1 MKRSKILVLT
11 AVLLVAVMALCAC
24 SPAAPAAAPAASE
37 APAQAPATEAPAAPA
52 ESAAAPAESAAAP
65 AAPADGKQLKFGE
78 IAHDRAIEWVNFGV
92 KNFEYTCE
100 QLGVE
105 PVVIDA
111 QNDMEKV
118 LAGMEDLL
126 SKGVDAVS
134 VYSFSPDLDARVA
147 QMARDAGIPIIFE
160 NAVPA
165 DNVDR
170 DSVTCCTYYDI
181 GYAAAKMIGDKYPG
195 SKFVYISG
203 QPGMNI
209 TEPYNDGLAA
219 AIADGA
225 DTEMVDQK
233 PTNWTAEEA
242 INATQNLIQSGME
255 FDVIFANNEQIAQGV
270 LKALEDAGLKDKIP
284 VIATGGSTL
293 GVEMLQSGDLYGT
306 IAAPTSYMGAL
317 SAKKLY
323 DLVNGKAVE
332 EMTYLPLLPATKDEI
347 DQIIPWE
354 PGPQVIEA
362 IGGLDK

>member
-1 MKRSKILVLT
+1 MKKSRILIFI
-11 AVLLVAVMALCAC
+11 AIFLVAAMAFTACAQTPAETA
-24 SPAAPAAAPAASE
+24 SPSAPTEDTAPPSDDDAAPS
-37 APAQAPATEAPAAPA
+37 
-52 ESAAAPAESAAAP
+52 
-65 AAPADGKQLKFGE
+65 ADGEKQLKFGE
-78 IAHDRAIEWVNFGV
+78 IAHDRSLEWVNYGV
-92 KNFEYTCE
+92 QNFEYACE

-105 PVVIDA
+105 SVVIDA

-126 SKGVDAVS
+126 AQGVDAVS

-147 QMARDAGIPIIFE
+147 QMARDAGIPIVFE

-165 DNVDR
+165 DSVDR
-170 DSVTCCTYYDI
+170 DAVTCCTYYDI

-195 SKFVYISG
+195 SKFVYIMG

-209 TEPYNDGLAA
+209 TEPYNEGIAA

-225 DTEMVDQK
+225 DTEMVESA
-233 PTNWTAEEA
+233 PTNWTAEEGM
-242 INATQNLIQSGME
+242 NATQNLIQSGVE

-270 LKALEDAGLKDKIP
+270 VRALDAAGLKEEIP
-284 VIATGGSTL
+284 IIATGGSPL
-293 GVEMLQSGDLYGT
+293 GVEMLESGDLYGT

-323 DLVNGKAVE
+323 DLVNGKSVE

-347 DQIIPWE
+347 SQIIPWT
-354 PGPQVIEA
+354 PGPEVIEA
-362 IGGLDK
+362 IGGLE

>member
-1 MKRSKILVLT
+1 MMKKSGILALV
-11 AVLLVAVMALCAC
+11 AVLLVAVLVFAAC
-24 SPAAPAAAPAASE
+24 SPATPAA
-37 APAQAPATEAPAAPA
+37 
-52 ESAAAPAESAAAP
+52 ESS
-65 AAPADGKQLKFGE
+65 APADDASPASSGEASASAADSGKKLKFGE
-78 IAHDRAIEWVNFGV
+78 IAHDRALEWVNYGV
-92 KNFEYTCE
+92 QNFEYTCE

-126 SKGVDAVS
+126 SQDVDAVS

-147 QMARDAGIPIIFE
+147 QMARDAGIPIVFE

-165 DNVDR
+165 DSVDR
-170 DSVTCCTYYDI
+170 DAVTCCTYYDI

-195 SKFVYISG
+195 SKFVYIMG

-209 TEPYNDGLAA
+209 TEPYNDGIAA

-225 DTEMVDQK
+225 DTEMVESAA
-233 PTNWTAEEA
+233 TNWPAEEGM
-242 INATQNLIQSGME
+242 NATQNLIQSGKE

-270 LKALEDAGLKDKIP
+270 VKALDAAGLKDKIP
-284 VIATGGSTL
+284 IIATGGSPL
-293 GVEMLQSGDLYGT
+293 GVEMLESGDLYGT

-323 DLVNGKAVE
+323 DLTNGKAVE
-332 EMTYLPLLPATKDEI
+332 EMTYLPLLPATKEEI
-347 DQIIPWE
+347 DQIIPWT
-354 PGPQVIEA
+354 PGAEVIEA
-362 IGGLDK
+362 IGGLD